1 MSMPCRVVRVERRS
15 NIFGA
20 AAGDVPS
27 FDYTHEVER
36 DISFHC
42 LNGQTFTLAHFGV
55 RDSEVVG
62 MHCLSDQG
70 CMPGSWMV
78 L

>member
-1 MSMPCRVVRVERRS
+1 MSMPYRGVRVERRS

-27 FDYTHEVER
+27 FNYTHEVER
-36 DISFHC
+36 DTSFHC
-42 LNGQTFTLAHFGV
+42 LNGQTFTLAHFRV

-70 CMPGSWMV
+70 CMLGSWMV